1 MKSPILI
8 AAIVCIPFASA
19 APAAECRI
27 LNPTQRGYRDAL
39 VSLPLP
45 APGPAGSFA
54 VLRGDTQV
62 PYQVEED
69 AGTRRLWIL
78 ADFEP
83 ESALDFRIE
92 PGMPPPFPARI
103 RLEDEGETLLL
114 ENDAVSVLVPAQAR
128 EGAPPSGPIAALRLG
143 DRWAAG
149 SGWRTSLAPRRF
161 AVRATARGPLFAR
174 ARLRYEFEGSGGED
188 GATPAFAE
196 VSVTVAAGWR
206 HAEVDEA

>member
-1 MKSPILI
+1 MRARGASGSSPISSPRAHSTSGSSRECRL
-8 AAIVCIPFASA
+8 PSRPASA
-19 APAAECRI
+19 SK
-27 LNPTQRGYRDAL
+27 TRG
-39 VSLPLP
+39 
-45 APGPAGSFA
+45 
-54 VLRGDTQV
+54 
-62 PYQVEED
+62 
-69 AGTRRLWIL
+69 RR
-78 ADFEP
+78 
-83 ESALDFRIE
+83 S
-92 PGMPPPFPARI
+92 
-103 RLEDEGETLLL
+103 L
-114 ENDAVSVLVPAQAR
+114 ENDAVSVRVPAQAR

-161 AVRATARGPLFAR
+161 AVRTTARGPLFAR